1 VNEEICTIISCLG
14 AGISSDFKIEDSKY
28 GKIIIMTDADTDGA
42 HIQILLLTFFY
53 RFMRP
58 LIEHNHVF
66 IAMPPLYRITNKN
79 SKTFSYAWDEQQL
92 AEEKKRNGNYEI
104 QRYKGLG
111 EMNADQLKDTTMDA
125 ETRQLIKVTIED
137 AALAER
143 RVNVLMGDNASSRK
157 E

>member
-1 VNEEICTIISCLG
+1 LTPAQSKEYDKNELFLVEGDSAGGTAKLARDKRHQAILPLRGKILNVEKSKLSDLLVNEEICTIISCLG

-28 GKIIIMTDADTDGA
+28 GKVIIMTDADTDGA

-79 SKTFSYAWDEQQL
+79 SKAFSYA
-92 AEEKKRNGNYEI
+92 
-104 QRYKGLG
+104 
-111 EMNADQLKDTTMDA
+111 
-125 ETRQLIKVTIED
+125 
-137 AALAER
+137 
-143 RVNVLMGDNASSRK
+143 
-157 E
+157 